1 MVNHVA
7 FASDGKSLASASEDG
22 TVRLWT
28 LELKDLKDLDRMV
41 RNLVGRNLTFDE
53 WMKYFP
59 LQPYRPTFLDLP
71 WPPYNQE
78 FKDIAHNLRPD
89 RMGGSLPR
97 RVLPQ
102 DVPRPPRAGRGG
114 RGGRRPGRKCQTV
127 SGRVMGMGAG

>member
-53 WMKYFP
+53 WMNYFP

-71 WPPYNQE
+71 WPPYNEE
-78 FKDIAHNLRPD
+78 FKDIAHNLRHDEWEDHFPD
-89 RMGGSLPR
+89 VSYRKAFPDL
-97 RVLPQ
+97 LK
-102 DVPRPPRAGRGG
+102 PRAEIRAAGDLAGSA
-114 RGGRRPGRKCQTV
+114 RP
-127 SGRVMGMGAG
+127 